1 MFDKYILEQVRK
13 DAAEYL
19 DESIYPKVEVLVTN
33 YLEKII
39 EDRVRDVAKQFFK
52 DRNEEL
58 AKTLIKIIEL
68 LAIDRLNKGE

>member
-1 MFDKYILEQVRK
+1 MFDKYTLEQVRK
-13 DAAEYL
+13 DTAEYL
-19 DESIYPKVEVLVTN
+19 DKSIYPKVEVLVTN
-33 YLEKII
+33 YLEKTI
-39 EDRVRDVAKQFFK
+39 EDKVRDVAKQFFK